1 VQQYFNARSHR
12 RGNPI
17 NFDHLGDRAYEN
29 GRCDIFQQ
37 QAASLLEVLKDIDLL
52 GVICAIAANNFAI
65 TIDQVST
72 QIPRQKLTAILENM
86 EYNSRMLNG
95 TVTPLSMVQHE
106 YTRCTPANSVL
117 TVTTMHLADGS
128 FSEGYLG
135 IPTTGHSAGHN
146 WQRHFRAA
154 SST

>member
-1 VQQYFNARSHR
+1 M
-12 RGNPI
+12 
-17 NFDHLGDRAYEN
+17 
-29 GRCDIFQQ
+29 
-37 QAASLLEVLKDIDLL
+37 LEVLKDIDLL

-95 TVTPLSMVQHE
+95 TVTPLSVVQHE
-106 YTRCTPANSVL
+106 YTRCTPTNSVL
-117 TVTTMHLADGS
+117 TVTPMQLVSLTAV
-128 FSEGYLG
+128 FSKGNLG
-135 IPTTGHSAGHN
+135 IPATGHSAGNHRK
-146 WQRHFRAA
+146 RHVRAA